1 MLYLL
6 KQNSRG
12 EDDWLSKETVIG
24 IYESRELANKEIE
37 NIVEKH
43 IKEAASYNQK
53 MKLHECINCDDFAC
67 DYRCDCTECFT
78 RIERTDDGFKEIT
91 WYAPISYR
99 YSVEGFELNKGLY

>member
-37 NIVEKH
+37 NIMAKR
-43 IKEAASYNQK
+43 IKEAA
-53 MKLHECINCDDFAC
+53 
-67 DYRCDCTECFT
+67 
-78 RIERTDDGFKEIT
+78 
-91 WYAPISYR
+91 
-99 YSVEGFELNKGLY
+99 